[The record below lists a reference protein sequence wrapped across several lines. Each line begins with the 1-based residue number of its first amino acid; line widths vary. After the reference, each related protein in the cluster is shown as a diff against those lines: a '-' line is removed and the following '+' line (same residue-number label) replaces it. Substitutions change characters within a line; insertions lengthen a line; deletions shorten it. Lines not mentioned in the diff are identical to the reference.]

1 MTVEAL
7 QAVFSKMETDQ
18 PLTPAGRLFLRP
30 EMNQIIN
37 CLVVG
42 KKPFDIEVV
51 KSEISNSVMVK
62 HPRFSSLLVRD
73 SNGREYWR
81 RIPEVNVD
89 DHLIIHYERLT
100 DQHDSSVIS
109 TEEDAINEYL
119 ADLSVSSPLSVD
131 KPLWEIHLFM
141 AHNCFVFRVHHA
153 LGDGIS
159 LMSMLLTCCR
169 RVEDPTQLPSIGGV
183 GSSSSSPPSSSSFWR
198 VLKVAWYTLLFV
210 IEFTLRSLWLKDKK
224 TAVSGGA
231 GVELWPR
238 KLATAKFSLG
248 DMKIV
253 KKAVTDAVTFF
264 LNCSIISTTVLDSRS
279 HGGYFFTQK
288 KKVQVNYYYYYYF
301 KINNT
306 LHYLIP
312 AIKVV
317 K

>member
-7 QAVFSKMETDQ
+7 QAVFSKMEKDQ

-89 DHLIIHYERLT
+89 DHLIIHHERLT
-100 DQHDSSVIS
+100 DQHDSSAIS

-131 KPLWEIHLFM
+131 KPLWEVHLFM

-264 LNCSIISTTVLDSRS
+264 LNRSIISTTVLDSRS

-288 KKVQVNYYYYYYF
+288 KRKS
-301 KINNT
+301 KSIT
-306 LHYLIP
+306 IIIIIL
-312 AIKVV
+312 K
-317 K
+317 